1 MLSQND
7 INKIKDIVKS
17 FFDKTSF
24 DIDLEI
30 LPLQDKTVPIKIK
43 TDEPRF
49 LIGQNGQT
57 LSDMQ
62 RLLKT
67 ILRRQVLDD
76 FYIDID
82 INDYKKKKIDY
93 LQQLAR
99 ESADEAVLSNK
110 EISLNPMS
118 GYERRVVHM
127 ALAERKDILV
137 QSTGQEPYRKISIRP
152 LSL

>member
-7 INKIKDIVKS
+7 IDKIKDIVKS
-17 FFDKTSF
+17 FFNKTSF

-30 LPLQDKTVPIKIK
+30 LPLQDKTIPIKIK

-62 RLLKT
+62 RLLKA
-67 ILRRQVLDD
+67 ILRKQILSD

-93 LQQLAR
+93 LHQLAK

-118 GYERRVVHM
+118 SYERRVVHM
-127 ALAERKDILV
+127 VLAERKDILV
-137 QSTGQEPYRKISIRP
+137 QSTGQEPYRKISIKP

>member
-7 INKIKDIVKS
+7 IDKIKDIVKS
-17 FFDKTSF
+17 FFNKTSF

-30 LPLQDKTVPIKIK
+30 LPLQDKTIPIKIK

-62 RLLKT
+62 RLLKA
-67 ILRRQVLDD
+67 ILRKQILSD

-93 LQQLAR
+93 LHQLAK

-118 GYERRVVHM
+118 GYERRIVHM
-127 ALAERKDILV
+127 VLAERKDILV
-137 QSTGQEPYRKISIRP
+137 QSTGQEPYRKISIKP

>member
-1 MLSQND
+1 MLNQND
-7 INKIKDIVKS
+7 LNKIKDVVKS
-17 FFDKTSF
+17 FFNKTSF

-30 LPLQDKTVPIKIK
+30 LPLQDKTIPIKIK

-62 RLLKT
+62 RLLNT
-67 ILRRQVLDD
+67 ILRRQVLDE

-93 LQQLAR
+93 LQQLAQK
-99 ESADEAVLSNK
+99 SADEAVLDNRFDR
-110 EISLNPMS
+110 ENLI
-118 GYERRVVHM
+118 
-127 ALAERKDILV
+127 
-137 QSTGQEPYRKISIRP
+137 
-152 LSL
+152 